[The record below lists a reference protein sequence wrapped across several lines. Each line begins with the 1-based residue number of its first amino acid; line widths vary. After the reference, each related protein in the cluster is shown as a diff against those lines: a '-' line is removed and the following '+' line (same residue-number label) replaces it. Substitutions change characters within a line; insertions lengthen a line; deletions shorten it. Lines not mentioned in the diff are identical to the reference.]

1 MGDSELDKI
10 KTTITLSLGTKN
22 RLRKLKGSYSYE
34 KYVNYLMRLRNQT
47 AHGENLIELQ
57 KFVRKQAIY
66 SINQYKIIFEYNQFN
81 NSPNFM
87 FDIKIN
93 IIRDSGKIIEL
104 NEFLTKFETDRDV
117 FTKEY
122 LLYFELLKV
131 AIQKEI
137 EPLFKH
143 NGTFADYFSWQK
155 EFDVLNLP
163 KKAFE
168 EDVMDKLE
176 KYRYRERMF

>member
-1 MGDSELDKI
+1 
-10 KTTITLSLGTKN
+10 
-22 RLRKLKGSYSYE
+22 
-34 KYVNYLMRLRNQT
+34 
-47 AHGENLIELQ
+47 
-57 KFVRKQAIY
+57 
-66 SINQYKIIFEYNQFN
+66 
-81 NSPNFM
+81 M

-93 IIRDSGKIIEL
+93 IVRESGKIIPL
-104 NEFLTKFETDRDV
+104 DEFLTKFETDRDA

-143 NGTFADYFSWQK
+143 NGAFVDYFSWQK
-155 EFDVLNLP
+155 EFDMLNLP

-176 KYRYRERMF
+176 RYKYGERMF